1 MITRAKAGIFK
12 PKPRLYLTTSHTKI
26 SVPANV
32 SEALEDQ
39 NWYNAM
45 IEQIN
50 ALARN
55 NTWCLVQPTSDM
67 KIVGNT
73 WVFRIKQKV
82 DGQIERYKARLV
94 TIRFHQTPGIDFIE
108 TFSPVVKAATI
119 RLVLSIVVMKN

>member
-26 SVPANV
+26 SVPASV

-45 IEQIN
+45 TEQIN

-67 KIVGNT
+67 KIVGNK
-73 WVFRIKQKV
+73 WVFRIKQKA
-82 DGQIERYKARLV
+82 DG
-94 TIRFHQTPGIDFIE
+94 
-108 TFSPVVKAATI
+108 
-119 RLVLSIVVMKN
+119 